1 VVKNYEFRLGKS
13 LLKSFR
19 QSNCFREFQNILN
32 SVIVQDESSVRR
44 PPNQLSPKVG
54 WKPKTWIMCTTWHSI
69 IMT

>member
-1 VVKNYEFRLGKS
+1 
-13 LLKSFR
+13 
-19 QSNCFREFQNILN
+19 LN